1 MKENSIMTMTAREI
15 KVGDIVRVKPE
26 WLDPNEDGSTC
37 YVVLEEAGVNRVL
50 VQALGTGLA
59 LAPTY
64 IYAVEWLSYAGS
76 ALAEVEHA

>member
-1 MKENSIMTMTAREI
+1 MTAREL
-15 KVGDIVRVKPE
+15 KRGDIVRVKPE

-37 YVVLEEAGVNRVL
+37 YVVLEETGKNRVL

-64 IYAVEWLSYAGS
+64 IYDVDWVYYVGS
-76 ALAEVEHA
+76 ALQAVEASE